1 MALMELLGRDIP
13 LSPFELS
20 LEANYFTLGNVMK
33 PLFRVLC
40 SESLRTFRAHCI
52 QAYDHSRQTPS
63 VTICF
68 SYSYVYKNM
77 ELSRSEDPSDERKR
91 SSKAH
96 GRSKWLEEHK
106 SQTTT
111 NNGFVN
117 THSTD
122 ESSSSLPV
130 SDTLDTLSPG
140 VSDTLSEGH
149 KWLRGSF
156 RRSRTHE
163 CVRGTGQQQAES
175 PEYKDGTNWRHHHKL
190 VTSVSFSGFEAPL
203 RLLREN
209 RDTSGSSHEI
219 IDYRN
224 LTPQVPF
231 VPCIAKSIPK
241 KRISLRKPRRAIK
254 DLFGHK
260 RHKHEKATSPSTP
273 VRVAGENVPSL
284 KRTRTRK
291 TGRHRE
297 RTAAESRYN
306 DELSETPSDSSSEC
320 CTNVC
325 EDAASLKSF
334 GSQAGCGE
342 IFADDLVSPVG
353 VLSPE
358 RNKVSCE
365 PQRQSPVTGGFQGG
379 KECLASPAHAE
390 VLDMFG
396 LWETLNR
403 TLLLGQSSKATGHVT
418 KSTTPITKSPSTT
431 KSEDATANTLQ
442 PVKSEIRELNT
453 DVITPK
459 SDNQGNTSDEGYCD
473 YVSPGFEDH
482 SRSSLTPVHSNNFPR
497 DTYSG
502 DALYELFCDPSE
514 AEITP
519 IFDDELDLT
528 DSIVGQCSDLPL
540 SMYSFHVG
548 AEENLAPPLAQDFVG
563 QELLQSKWMGKD
575 CLLKLCDTEISMAMG
590 IVNWLKNRTDHSN
603 ATELRS
609 SKISEETRDVCLRC
623 KPQSARVRKT
633 KGARTLNSRG
643 DTVDVGVL
651 PSKYDANTIMS
662 TLASPESQPR
672 TPMSGVCFRI
682 FNIDSPTTPGGDLQS
697 PVVSSPGSGTRSLFV
712 LAINKDSLCESCK
725 GSLKNGAKDL
735 HLCRSCMSLIEHI
748 KTSDLWA
755 HASLPRSTQTITRD
769 LLSPAST
776 CGIRSDISIASLV
789 EQCANQLSSM
799 KINFTQA
806 HSSCEI
812 RDVFVPEQGAKRN
825 KEHSQKSAKLRHK
838 KRPVATTERG
848 LHARRRRSS
857 FSEDVKPS
865 LLETEGLVPTSAS
878 DGLVLETYNPCNV
891 ESGDTDTSQA
901 TRPTSLPLMASAS
914 SDFLCREDHH
924 VHHLNKMEDGNPSKK
939 KHRLRHHRKSAGNSE
954 GSSSVFPGDR
964 KVERR
969 SRMKK

>member
-1 MALMELLGRDIP
+1 
-13 LSPFELS
+13 
-20 LEANYFTLGNVMK
+20 
-33 PLFRVLC
+33 
-40 SESLRTFRAHCI
+40 
-52 QAYDHSRQTPS
+52 
-63 VTICF
+63 
-68 SYSYVYKNM
+68 M
-77 ELSRSEDPSDERKR
+77 ELSKSEDSSDDRKR
-91 SSKAH
+91 TSKAH
-96 GRSKWLEEHK
+96 GRSKGPEEHK

-111 NNGFVN
+111 NNEFVN

-122 ESSSSLPV
+122 ESPSSLPV
-130 SDTLDTLSPG
+130 PDTLDILSPG

-149 KWLRGSF
+149 RRLRGSF
-156 RRSRTHE
+156 KRSRTHD
-163 CVRGTGQQQAES
+163 CVRGTGQQQAEI
-175 PEYKDGTNWRHHHKL
+175 PGYKDGTNWRQHHKL

-209 RDTSGSSHEI
+209 RETSGSSREI

-241 KRISLRKPRRAIK
+241 KRISLRKSRKAIK
-254 DLFGHK
+254 DLFVHK
-260 RHKHEKATSPSTP
+260 RHKHEKAMSPNTP
-273 VRVAGENVPSL
+273 CRVVGENVPSL
-284 KRTRTRK
+284 KRTRK
-291 TGRHRE
+291 TVRHRE
-297 RTAAESRYN
+297 RTNAGSRFN
-306 DELSETPSDSSSEC
+306 EELSETPSDSSSEC
-320 CTNVC
+320 SANVS
-325 EDAASLKSF
+325 EDVASLKSF

-342 IFADDLVSPVG
+342 IFADDLVSPEG
-353 VLSPE
+353 VLSPD
-358 RNKVSCE
+358 RHKVACE
-365 PQRQSPVTGGFQGG
+365 PAKQSPTTAGFQGG

-403 TLLLGQSSKATGHVT
+403 TLLLGQSSKSQGRAT
-418 KSTTPITKSPSTT
+418 KPTTPIAKSPSTT
-431 KSEDATANTLQ
+431 KSEDVTANTPG
-442 PVKSEIRELNT
+442 PVESEIIEFNT
-453 DVITPK
+453 NVITPK

-482 SRSSLTPVHSNNFPR
+482 SRSSLTPVHSSKFLR

-502 DALYELFCDPSE
+502 DALYELFCDPSD

-519 IFDDELDLT
+519 IFDDELNLT

-563 QELLQSKWMGKD
+563 HELLQSKWMGKD

-590 IVNWLKNRTDHSN
+590 IVNWLKHRTDKSN
-603 ATELRS
+603 SAESRS
-609 SKISEETRDVCLRC
+609 SKVSSEDTSDVCLRC
-623 KPQSARVRKT
+623 ETQTARIRKQT
-633 KGARTLNSRG
+633 KGARTVNGRRDG
-643 DTVDVGVL
+643 VDFNESSKKSYGVL
-651 PSKYDANTIMS
+651 PSKYVANTMVS

-712 LAINKDSLCESCK
+712 LAINKDSLCEPCK
-725 GSLKNGAKDL
+725 NSLKNGAKDL

-755 HASLPRSTQTITRD
+755 HASHPRSTPTPQPITRD

-789 EQCANQLSSM
+789 EQCASQLSSL
-799 KINFTQA
+799 KINLTQA
-806 HSSCEI
+806 QTSCEI
-812 RDVFVPEQGAKRN
+812 RDAFVLDQGAKRN
-825 KEHSQKSAKLRHK
+825 KELCQKSVKSKHK

-848 LHARRRRSS
+848 PHSRHRLRKSS
-857 FSEDVKPS
+857 FSEDAQPCLLQTEELVTNS
-865 LLETEGLVPTSAS
+865 ASGDLLLETYGPW
-878 DGLVLETYNPCNV
+878 DV
-891 ESGDTDTSQA
+891 ESGDADVSQA

-914 SDFLCREDHH
+914 SDVFCRDHH
-924 VHHLNKMEDGNPSKK
+924 NKVEEGSSSKK
-939 KHRLRHHRKSAGNSE
+939 KHRLRHHRKSAVNSE
-954 GSSSVFPGDR
+954 GSCSVFPGDK

-969 SRMKK
+969 CRMKK

>member
-1 MALMELLGRDIP
+1 MELPKSEDSSDDRKR
-13 LSPFELS
+13 LS
-20 LEANYFTLGNVMK
+20 
-33 PLFRVLC
+33 
-40 SESLRTFRAHCI
+40 
-52 QAYDHSRQTPS
+52 QAY
-63 VTICF
+63 
-68 SYSYVYKNM
+68 
-77 ELSRSEDPSDERKR
+77 
-91 SSKAH
+91 
-96 GRSKWLEEHK
+96 GRCKELEEYK
-106 SQTTT
+106 SQITM

-117 THSTD
+117 THSAD
-122 ESSSSLPV
+122 ESPSSLPV
-130 SDTLDTLSPG
+130 PDALDILSPG
-140 VSDTLSEGH
+140 VCDTLSEGH
-149 KWLRGSF
+149 RPF
-156 RRSRTHE
+156 RRSRTHD
-163 CVRGTGQQQAES
+163 CVRETGQQQAER
-175 PEYKDGTNWRHHHKL
+175 PGYKDGTNWCHHHKL

-209 RDTSGSSHEI
+209 RETSGSSHEI

-241 KRISLRKPRRAIK
+241 KRISLRKPRKAIK
-254 DLFGHK
+254 DLFVHK
-260 RHKHEKATSPSTP
+260 RHKHEKAMSPSMP
-273 VRVAGENVPSL
+273 CLVVGENVPSL
-284 KRTRTRK
+284 KRTRK
-291 TGRHRE
+291 TVRHRE
-297 RTAAESRYN
+297 RTTAGSRFN
-306 DELSETPSDSSSEC
+306 DELRETPSDSSSEYC
-320 CTNVC
+320 AHFC

-342 IFADDLVSPVG
+342 IFADDLVSPEG
-353 VLSPE
+353 VLSLE
-358 RNKVSCE
+358 RHKDACE
-365 PQRQSPVTGGFQGG
+365 YPKQSPTTAGFQGG
-379 KECLASPAHAE
+379 TECLASPAHAE

-403 TLLLGQSSKATGHVT
+403 TLLSGQSSKAPGHAT

-431 KSEDATANTLQ
+431 KSEDVTANTPQ
-442 PVKSEIRELNT
+442 PVESEIREFNT

-482 SRSSLTPVHSNNFPR
+482 SRSSLTSGHSSKFPS

-548 AEENLAPPLAQDFVG
+548 AEENLAPSLAQDFVG
-563 QELLQSKWMGKD
+563 QEHLQSKWMGKD

-590 IVNWLKNRTDHSN
+590 IVNWLKHRTEKSN
-603 ATELRS
+603 PTDLRS
-609 SKISEETRDVCLRC
+609 STISSKDAKDVCLRC
-623 KPQSARVRKT
+623 ETQPGRVRKPT
-633 KGARTLNSRG
+633 KGAKIVNDKG
-643 DTVDVGVL
+643 DTVNFKESCQKSVDVL
-651 PSKYDANTIMS
+651 PSKYDVNTLMS

-682 FNIDSPTTPGGDLQS
+682 FNIDSPMTPGGDLQS

-725 GSLKNGAKDL
+725 NSLKNGAKQM

-755 HASLPRSTQTITRD
+755 HSLPRSTPTPLPITRD

-776 CGIRSDISIASLV
+776 CGIRSDISISSLV
-789 EQCANQLSSM
+789 NQCASQLSSL
-799 KINFTQA
+799 KINSTQA

-812 RDVFVPEQGAKRN
+812 KDALVLEQGAKWN
-825 KEHSQKSAKLRHK
+825 KEQSKKYMKSKHK

-848 LHARRRRSS
+848 LHARHRLRRSS
-857 FSEDVKPS
+857 FSEDMKPS
-865 LLETEGLVPTSAS
+865 LLETEGLVTTNAS
-878 DGLVLETYNPCNV
+878 EDLVLETYDPCDV
-891 ESGDTDTSQA
+891 ESGDADGSQA

-914 SDFLCREDHH
+914 SDCFCREDHH
-924 VHHLNKMEDGNPSKK
+924 NKVEEGNPSQK
-939 KHRLRHHRKSAGNSE
+939 KHSLRHHMKSAVNNE
-954 GSSSVFPGDR
+954 GPCSVFPGDR

-969 SRMKK
+969 YRMKK

>member
-1 MALMELLGRDIP
+1 M
-13 LSPFELS
+13 S
-20 LEANYFTLGNVMK
+20 
-33 PLFRVLC
+33 
-40 SESLRTFRAHCI
+40 
-52 QAYDHSRQTPS
+52 
-63 VTICF
+63 
-68 SYSYVYKNM
+68 SYSYVYENM
-77 ELSRSEDPSDERKR
+77 KLSKSEDSSDDRKR

-96 GRSKWLEEHK
+96 GRCKGPEEHK
-106 SQTTT
+106 SQITM

-122 ESSSSLPV
+122 ESPSSLPV
-130 SDTLDTLSPG
+130 PDTLDILSPG

-149 KWLRGSF
+149 RRLPSSF
-156 RRSRTHE
+156 RRSRTHD
-163 CVRGTGQQQAES
+163 CVRRMGQQQAES
-175 PEYKDGTNWRHHHKL
+175 PGYKDGTNCSR
-190 VTSVSFSGFEAPL
+190 
-203 RLLREN
+203 
-209 RDTSGSSHEI
+209 EI

-241 KRISLRKPRRAIK
+241 KRISLRKPRKAIK
-254 DLFGHK
+254 DLFVHK
-260 RHKHEKATSPSTP
+260 RHKHEKAVSPSTP
-273 VRVAGENVPSL
+273 CRVVGENVPSL
-284 KRTRTRK
+284 KRTRK
-291 TGRHRE
+291 TVIHRE
-297 RTAAESRYN
+297 RTTAGSRFN

-320 CTNVC
+320 CANVC
-325 EDAASLKSF
+325 EDVASLKSF

-342 IFADDLVSPVG
+342 IFADDLVSPEG

-358 RNKVSCE
+358 HHKVACE
-365 PQRQSPVTGGFQGG
+365 PPKQSPTTAGFQGG

-403 TLLLGQSSKATGHVT
+403 TLLLGQSSKAPGHAT

-431 KSEDATANTLQ
+431 KSEDVTANTPR
-442 PVKSEIRELNT
+442 PVESEIREFNT

-473 YVSPGFEDH
+473 HVSPGFEDH
-482 SRSSLTPVHSNNFPR
+482 SRSSLTPVHSSKFPR

-590 IVNWLKNRTDHSN
+590 IVNWLKHRTDKSN
-603 ATELRS
+603 PTELRS
-609 SKISEETRDVCLRC
+609 SKNNSEERRDACLRC
-623 KPQSARVRKT
+623 ETQSARVRKPT
-633 KGARTLNSRG
+633 KGARTVKGRG
-643 DTVDVGVL
+643 DTVNFKESSQKSVGVL
-651 PSKYDANTIMS
+651 PSKYDANTVMS
-662 TLASPESQPR
+662 TLAFPESQPR

-682 FNIDSPTTPGGDLQS
+682 FNIDSPTTPGRDLQS

-725 GSLKNGAKDL
+725 NSLRNGAKEM

-755 HASLPRSTQTITRD
+755 HASLPRSTPAPQPITRD

-789 EQCANQLSSM
+789 EQCASQLSSL
-799 KINFTQA
+799 KINLSQA

-812 RDVFVPEQGAKRN
+812 RDALVLDQGAKRN
-825 KEHSQKSAKLRHK
+825 KEQSEKYIKSKHK

-848 LHARRRRSS
+848 LHARHCLRRSS

-865 LLETEGLVPTSAS
+865 LLETEGLVTTNAS
-878 DGLVLETYNPCNV
+878 DDLVLETYGPCDV
-891 ESGDTDTSQA
+891 EFGDADVSQA

-914 SDFLCREDHH
+914 SDFFCREDHH
-924 VHHLNKMEDGNPSKK
+924 NKVEEGNPSKK
-939 KHRLRHHRKSAGNSE
+939 KHRLRHLRKSAVNSE
-954 GSSSVFPGDR
+954 GSCSVFPGDK

-969 SRMKK
+969 CRMKN

>member
-1 MALMELLGRDIP
+1 
-13 LSPFELS
+13 
-20 LEANYFTLGNVMK
+20 
-33 PLFRVLC
+33 
-40 SESLRTFRAHCI
+40 
-52 QAYDHSRQTPS
+52 
-63 VTICF
+63 
-68 SYSYVYKNM
+68 M
-77 ELSRSEDPSDERKR
+77 ELSKSEDPSDEQKR
-91 SSKAH
+91 SSKAL
-96 GRSKWLEEHK
+96 GRSKWPEEHK

-122 ESSSSLPV
+122 ESTSSLPV
-130 SDTLDTLSPG
+130 PDTLDILSPG

-149 KWLRGSF
+149 RRLRGSF
-156 RRSRTHE
+156 RRSRTHD

-175 PEYKDGTNWRHHHKL
+175 PGYKDGTNWRHHHKL

-241 KRISLRKPRRAIK
+241 KRISLRKPRKAIK
-254 DLFGHK
+254 DLFVHK
-260 RHKHEKATSPSTP
+260 RHKHEKAMSPSSP
-273 VRVAGENVPSL
+273 CCVAGENVSTL
-284 KRTRTRK
+284 KRTRK
-291 TGRHRE
+291 TVRHRE
-297 RTAAESRYN
+297 RTTAGRRFN

-320 CTNVC
+320 CANVC

-342 IFADDLVSPVG
+342 IFADDLVSPEG

-358 RNKVSCE
+358 RNKVACE
-365 PQRQSPVTGGFQGG
+365 PLRQSPTTAGFQGG

-403 TLLLGQSSKATGHVT
+403 TVALGQSSKETGHAT
-418 KSTTPITKSPSTT
+418 KSTTPIAKSPSTT
-431 KSEDATANTLQ
+431 KSEDVAANTPQ
-442 PVKSEIRELNT
+442 PVESEIREFNT

-473 YVSPGFEDH
+473 YVSPSFEDH
-482 SRSSLTPVHSNNFPR
+482 SRSSLTPVLSNKFPR

-519 IFDDELDLT
+519 IFDDELDLK

-590 IVNWLKNRTDHSN
+590 IVNWLKHRTDKSN
-603 ATELRS
+603 PTELRS
-609 SKISEETRDVCLRC
+609 SKMISEETRDVCLRC
-623 KPQSARVRKT
+623 KPQSAKVRKP
-633 KGARTLNSRG
+633 KGARTVNGRG
-643 DTVDVGVL
+643 DTVGVV
-651 PSKYDANTIMS
+651 PSKYNANTVMS

-682 FNIDSPTTPGGDLQS
+682 FNIESPTTPGGDLQS

-725 GSLKNGAKDL
+725 SSLKNGAKDL

-755 HASLPRSTQTITRD
+755 HASLPRTTQTPQPITRD

-789 EQCANQLSSM
+789 EQCASQLSSL

-812 RDVFVPEQGAKRN
+812 KDVLVPEQGAKRS
-825 KEHSQKSAKLRHK
+825 KEHSQKYVKSKHK

-848 LHARRRRSS
+848 LHARRRKSS
-857 FSEDVKPS
+857 V
-865 LLETEGLVPTSAS
+865 LETEGLVPTSIS
-878 DGLVLETYNPCNV
+878 DDLVLETYDPCDV
-891 ESGDTDTSQA
+891 ESGEADASQA

-924 VHHLNKMEDGNPSKK
+924 IHHLNKMEEGNSSKK

-954 GSSSVFPGDR
+954 GSSGVFQGDR

>member
-1 MALMELLGRDIP
+1 
-13 LSPFELS
+13 
-20 LEANYFTLGNVMK
+20 
-33 PLFRVLC
+33 
-40 SESLRTFRAHCI
+40 
-52 QAYDHSRQTPS
+52 
-63 VTICF
+63 
-68 SYSYVYKNM
+68 
-77 ELSRSEDPSDERKR
+77 
-91 SSKAH
+91 
-96 GRSKWLEEHK
+96 
-106 SQTTT
+106 
-111 NNGFVN
+111 
-117 THSTD
+117 
-122 ESSSSLPV
+122 
-130 SDTLDTLSPG
+130 
-140 VSDTLSEGH
+140 TLSEGH
-149 KWLRGSF
+149 RWLRSSF
-156 RRSRTHE
+156 RRSRTHD

-175 PEYKDGTNWRHHHKL
+175 PGYKDGTNWRHHHKL

-203 RLLREN
+203 RLICEN
-209 RDTSGSSHEI
+209 REASGSSREI

-241 KRISLRKPRRAIK
+241 KRISLRKPRKAIK
-254 DLFGHK
+254 DLFVHK
-260 RHKHEKATSPSTP
+260 RHKHEKAMSPSTP
-273 VRVAGENVPSL
+273 CRVVGENVPSL
-284 KRTRTRK
+284 KQTRK
-291 TGRHRE
+291 AVRHKE
-297 RTAAESRYN
+297 RTTAGSRFN

-320 CTNVC
+320 CPNVC

-342 IFADDLVSPVG
+342 IFADDLVSPEG

-358 RNKVSCE
+358 RE
-365 PQRQSPVTGGFQGG
+365 PPKQSPTTAGFQGG

-403 TLLLGQSSKATGHVT
+403 TLLLGQSSKVPGHAT

-431 KSEDATANTLQ
+431 KSEDVTANTTQ
-442 PVKSEIRELNT
+442 PVESEIRELNT

-473 YVSPGFEDH
+473 YVSPGFEDQ
-482 SRSSLTPVHSNNFPR
+482 SRSTLTPVHSSKFPR

-514 AEITP
+514 AEM
-519 IFDDELDLT
+519 DDELDLT

-590 IVNWLKNRTDHSN
+590 IVNWLKHRTDKN
-603 ATELRS
+603 NPTELRS
-609 SKISEETRDVCLRC
+609 SKMNSEDTRDVCLRC
-623 KPQSARVRKT
+623 ETQSARVRKPT
-633 KGARTLNSRG
+633 KGARTVNGRG
-643 DTVDVGVL
+643 ETVHFKESIQKSVGVL
-651 PSKYDANTIMS
+651 PSKYDANTVMS
-662 TLASPESQPR
+662 TLPSPESQPR

-682 FNIDSPTTPGGDLQS
+682 FNIDSPTTAGGDLQS

-725 GSLKNGAKDL
+725 NSLKNGAKEM

-755 HASLPRSTQTITRD
+755 HASLPRSTPTPQPLTRD

-776 CGIRSDISIASLV
+776 CGIKSDISIASLV
-789 EQCANQLSSM
+789 EQCAGQLSFM
-799 KINFTQA
+799 KINLTQA

-812 RDVFVPEQGAKRN
+812 RDALVLEQGAKRN
-825 KEHSQKSAKLRHK
+825 KEQSEKYLKSKHK
-838 KRPVATTERG
+838 KKPMTTTERG
-848 LHARRRRSS
+848 LQARHRLRRSS
-857 FSEDVKPS
+857 FSEDVKPY
-865 LLETEGLVPTSAS
+865 LLETEELVTTNAS
-878 DGLVLETYNPCNV
+878 NDLVLETHGPFDV
-891 ESGDTDTSQA
+891 ESGDADVSQA
-901 TRPTSLPLMASAS
+901 TRPTSLPLMSSAFS
-914 SDFLCREDHH
+914 EDHRDK
-924 VHHLNKMEDGNPSKK
+924 VEEGNPSKK
-939 KHRLRHHRKSAGNSE
+939 KHRLRHHRKSAVNSE
-954 GSSSVFPGDR
+954 GSCSVFPGDR

-969 SRMKK
+969 CRMKK

>member
-1 MALMELLGRDIP
+1 
-13 LSPFELS
+13 
-20 LEANYFTLGNVMK
+20 
-33 PLFRVLC
+33 
-40 SESLRTFRAHCI
+40 
-52 QAYDHSRQTPS
+52 
-63 VTICF
+63 
-68 SYSYVYKNM
+68 M
-77 ELSRSEDPSDERKR
+77 ELSKSEDSSDDRKR

-96 GRSKWLEEHK
+96 GRCKGPEEHK
-106 SQTTT
+106 SQITM

-117 THSTD
+117 THTTD
-122 ESSSSLPV
+122 ESPSSLPV
-130 SDTLDTLSPG
+130 PDTLDILSPG

-149 KWLRGSF
+149 RRLRSSF
-156 RRSRTHE
+156 RRSRTHD
-163 CVRGTGQQQAES
+163 CVRRMGQQQAES
-175 PEYKDGTNWRHHHKL
+175 PGYKDGTNWRHHHKL

-209 RDTSGSSHEI
+209 RETSGSSREI

-241 KRISLRKPRRAIK
+241 KRISLRKPRKAIK
-254 DLFGHK
+254 DLFVHK
-260 RHKHEKATSPSTP
+260 RHKHEKAVSPSTP
-273 VRVAGENVPSL
+273 CRIVGENVPSL
-284 KRTRTRK
+284 KRTRK
-291 TGRHRE
+291 TVIHRE
-297 RTAAESRYN
+297 RTTAGSRFN

-320 CTNVC
+320 CANVC

-342 IFADDLVSPVG
+342 IFADDLVSPEG

-358 RNKVSCE
+358 RHKVACE
-365 PQRQSPVTGGFQGG
+365 PPKQSHTTAGFQGG

-403 TLLLGQSSKATGHVT
+403 TLLSGQSSKAPGHAT
-418 KSTTPITKSPSTT
+418 KSTTPITESPSTT
-431 KSEDATANTLQ
+431 KSEDVTANTPR
-442 PVKSEIRELNT
+442 PVESEIREFNT

-473 YVSPGFEDH
+473 HVSPGFEDH
-482 SRSSLTPVHSNNFPR
+482 SRSSLTPVHSSKFPR

-590 IVNWLKNRTDHSN
+590 IVNWLKHRTDQSN
-603 ATELRS
+603 PTELRS
-609 SKISEETRDVCLRC
+609 SKINSEDTRDACLRC
-623 KPQSARVRKT
+623 ETQSARVRKPT
-633 KGARTLNSRG
+633 KGARTVNCRG
-643 DTVDVGVL
+643 DTVNFKESSQKSVGVL
-651 PSKYDANTIMS
+651 PSKYDANTVMS

-682 FNIDSPTTPGGDLQS
+682 FNIDSPMTPGRDLQS

-725 GSLKNGAKDL
+725 NSLKNGAKEM

-755 HASLPRSTQTITRD
+755 HASLPRSTPVPQPITRD
-769 LLSPAST
+769 LFSPAST

-789 EQCANQLSSM
+789 EQCASQLSSLN
-799 KINFTQA
+799 INLTQA
-806 HSSCEI
+806 HSSCKI
-812 RDVFVPEQGAKRN
+812 RDALVLDQGAKRN
-825 KEHSQKSAKLRHK
+825 KEQSEKYIKSKHK

-848 LHARRRRSS
+848 LHARHRLRGSS

-865 LLETEGLVPTSAS
+865 LLETEGLVTTNAS
-878 DGLVLETYNPCNV
+878 DDLVLETYGPCDV
-891 ESGDTDTSQA
+891 ESGDADVSQA

-914 SDFLCREDHH
+914 SDFFCREDHH
-924 VHHLNKMEDGNPSKK
+924 NKVEEGNPSKN
-939 KHRLRHHRKSAGNSE
+939 KHRLRHHRKSAVNSE
-954 GSSSVFPGDR
+954 GSCSVFPGDR

-969 SRMKK
+969 CRMKN

>member
-1 MALMELLGRDIP
+1 
-13 LSPFELS
+13 
-20 LEANYFTLGNVMK
+20 
-33 PLFRVLC
+33 
-40 SESLRTFRAHCI
+40 
-52 QAYDHSRQTPS
+52 
-63 VTICF
+63 
-68 SYSYVYKNM
+68 M
-77 ELSRSEDPSDERKR
+77 ELSKSEDPSDERKR
-91 SSKAH
+91 SSKAL

-111 NNGFVN
+111 NNRFVN

-130 SDTLDTLSPG
+130 PDTLDILSPG
-140 VSDTLSEGH
+140 VSDTLSEGDRR
-149 KWLRGSF
+149 LRGSF
-156 RRSRTHE
+156 RRNKTHD
-163 CVRGTGQQQAES
+163 CVRGTGQPQAEC
-175 PEYKDGTNWRHHHKL
+175 PGCKDGTNWRHQHKL

-241 KRISLRKPRRAIK
+241 KRISLRKPRKAIK

-273 VRVAGENVPSL
+273 CHVAGENFPSL
-284 KRTRTRK
+284 KRTRK
-291 TGRHRE
+291 TLRHRE
-297 RTAAESRYN
+297 RTTAGSRYS

-320 CTNVC
+320 CANVC

-342 IFADDLVSPVG
+342 IFADDLVSPEG

-358 RNKVSCE
+358 RNKVACE
-365 PQRQSPVTGGFQGG
+365 PPRQSPTTAGFQGG
-379 KECLASPAHAE
+379 TECLASPAHAE

-403 TLLLGQSSKATGHVT
+403 TLLLGQSSKATAHAT
-418 KSTTPITKSPSTT
+418 KSTTPITKSPSIT
-431 KSEDATANTLQ
+431 KSEDVTTNTPQ
-442 PVKSEIRELNT
+442 PVESEIREFNT

-482 SRSSLTPVHSNNFPR
+482 SRSSLTPVHSNKFPR

-502 DALYELFCDPSE
+502 DALYELFCDTSE

-519 IFDDELDLT
+519 IFDDELNLT
-528 DSIVGQCSDLPL
+528 NSIVGQCSDLPL

-590 IVNWLKNRTDHSN
+590 IVNWLKHRTDNSN
-603 ATELRS
+603 PTEMRS
-609 SKISEETRDVCLRC
+609 SKISEEARDVRLRC
-623 KPQSARVRKT
+623 KPQSARVRKP
-633 KGARTLNSRG
+633 KGARTVNSRG
-643 DTVDVGVL
+643 DTVGVGVL
-651 PSKYDANTIMS
+651 PSKYDANTITM
-662 TLASPESQPR
+662 ASPESQPR
-672 TPMSGVCFRI
+672 TPVSGVCFRI
-682 FNIDSPTTPGGDLQS
+682 FNIDSSTTPGGDLQS

-748 KTSDLWA
+748 KTSDLWT
-755 HASLPRSTQTITRD
+755 HASLPRSAQTPQPITRD

-789 EQCANQLSSM
+789 EQCASQLSSM

-812 RDVFVPEQGAKRN
+812 RDVLVPKQGENMN
-825 KEHSQKSAKLRHK
+825 KEHSQKYVKSKHK

-848 LHARRRRSS
+848 FHARRRRSS
-857 FSEDVKPS
+857 FSKDVKPS
-865 LLETEGLVPTSAS
+865 IVETEELVPTDAS
-878 DGLVLETYNPCNV
+878 DDLVLETYNPCDV
-891 ESGDTDTSQA
+891 ESGDADTSQA
-901 TRPTSLPLMASAS
+901 PRPTSLPLVASAS

-924 VHHLNKMEDGNPSKK
+924 VHHLNKMEEGNPSKK
-939 KHRLRHHRKSAGNSE
+939 KHRLRHHKKSAGNSE
-954 GSSSVFPGDR
+954 ESSNVFPGDR

>member
-1 MALMELLGRDIP
+1 
-13 LSPFELS
+13 
-20 LEANYFTLGNVMK
+20 
-33 PLFRVLC
+33 
-40 SESLRTFRAHCI
+40 
-52 QAYDHSRQTPS
+52 
-63 VTICF
+63 
-68 SYSYVYKNM
+68 M
-77 ELSRSEDPSDERKR
+77 ELSRGEDSSDDRKR
-91 SSKAH
+91 SGKAH
-96 GRSKWLEEHK
+96 GRCKGAEEHK
-106 SQTTT
+106 SQITT

-122 ESSSSLPV
+122 ESPSSLPV
-130 SDTLDTLSPG
+130 PDTLDILSPG

-149 KWLRGSF
+149 RRLRSSF
-156 RRSRTHE
+156 RRSRTHD

-175 PEYKDGTNWRHHHKL
+175 PGYKDGTNWRHHHKL

-203 RLLREN
+203 RLIREN
-209 RDTSGSSHEI
+209 REASGSSREI

-241 KRISLRKPRRAIK
+241 KRISLRKPRKAIK
-254 DLFGHK
+254 DLFVHK
-260 RHKHEKATSPSTP
+260 RHKHEKAMSPSTP
-273 VRVAGENVPSL
+273 CRVVGENVPSL
-284 KRTRTRK
+284 KQTRK
-291 TGRHRE
+291 AVRHRE
-297 RTAAESRYN
+297 RTTAGSRFN

-320 CTNVC
+320 CPNVC

-342 IFADDLVSPVG
+342 IFADDLVSPEG

-358 RNKVSCE
+358 RE
-365 PQRQSPVTGGFQGG
+365 PPKQSPTTAGFQGG

-403 TLLLGQSSKATGHVT
+403 TLLLGQSSKAPGHAT
-418 KSTTPITKSPSTT
+418 KSTTPITKSPSTA
-431 KSEDATANTLQ
+431 KSEDVTANTPR
-442 PVKSEIRELNT
+442 PVVSKIREFNT

-473 YVSPGFEDH
+473 YVSPGFEDQ
-482 SRSSLTPVHSNNFPR
+482 SRSSLTPVHSSKFPR

-514 AEITP
+514 AEI
-519 IFDDELDLT
+519 DDELDLT

-590 IVNWLKNRTDHSN
+590 IVNWLKHRTDKN
-603 ATELRS
+603 NPTELRS
-609 SKISEETRDVCLRC
+609 SKMNSEDTRDVCLRC
-623 KPQSARVRKT
+623 ETQSARVRKPT
-633 KGARTLNSRG
+633 KGARTVNGRG
-643 DTVDVGVL
+643 DTVHFKESIQKSVGVL
-651 PSKYDANTIMS
+651 PSKYDANAVMS
-662 TLASPESQPR
+662 TLPSPESQPR

-725 GSLKNGAKDL
+725 NSLKNGAKEM

-755 HASLPRSTQTITRD
+755 HASLPRATPTPQPITRD

-776 CGIRSDISIASLV
+776 CGIKSDISIASLV
-789 EQCANQLSSM
+789 EQCAGQLSFM
-799 KINFTQA
+799 KINLTQA

-812 RDVFVPEQGAKRN
+812 RDTLVLEQRAKRN
-825 KEHSQKSAKLRHK
+825 KEQSEKYIKSKQK

-848 LHARRRRSS
+848 LQARHRLRRSS
-857 FSEDVKPS
+857 FSEDVKPNV
-865 LLETEGLVPTSAS
+865 LETEGLVTTNAS
-878 DGLVLETYNPCNV
+878 NDLVLETHGPFDV
-891 ESGDTDTSQA
+891 GSGDADVSQA
-901 TRPTSLPLMASAS
+901 TRPTSLPLMSSAS
-914 SDFLCREDHH
+914 SEDYRDK
-924 VHHLNKMEDGNPSKK
+924 VEEGNPSKK
-939 KHRLRHHRKSAGNSE
+939 KNRLRHHRKSAVNSE
-954 GSSSVFPGDR
+954 GSCSVFPGDR

-969 SRMKK
+969 CRMKK

>member
-1 MALMELLGRDIP
+1 
-13 LSPFELS
+13 
-20 LEANYFTLGNVMK
+20 
-33 PLFRVLC
+33 
-40 SESLRTFRAHCI
+40 
-52 QAYDHSRQTPS
+52 
-63 VTICF
+63 
-68 SYSYVYKNM
+68 M
-77 ELSRSEDPSDERKR
+77 ELSKSEDPSVDRKR

-96 GRSKWLEEHK
+96 GRSKWPEEHK

-111 NNGFVN
+111 KNGFVN

-122 ESSSSLPV
+122 ESPSSLPV
-130 SDTLDTLSPG
+130 PDTLDILTPG

-149 KWLRGSF
+149 RQFHGSF
-156 RRSRTHE
+156 RRSITHD
-163 CVRGTGQQQAES
+163 CVRGTGQQQAVS
-175 PEYKDGTNWRHHHKL
+175 PVYKDGTNWHHHHKL

-241 KRISLRKPRRAIK
+241 KRISLRKPRKAIK
-254 DLFGHK
+254 DLFVHN
-260 RHKHEKATSPSTP
+260 RHKHEKAMSLSTP
-273 VRVAGENVPSL
+273 CHAAGENVPTL
-284 KRTRTRK
+284 KRTRK
-291 TGRHRE
+291 TVRHRE
-297 RTAAESRYN
+297 CTTVGNRYN

-320 CTNVC
+320 YANVC

-334 GSQAGCGE
+334 GSQSGCGE
-342 IFADDLVSPVG
+342 IFADELVSPEG
-353 VLSPE
+353 VFSPE
-358 RNKVSCE
+358 HHKVACE
-365 PQRQSPVTGGFQGG
+365 HLRQSPTTTGFQGG

-403 TLLLGQSSKATGHVT
+403 TLLLGQSSKATGHAT

-431 KSEDATANTLQ
+431 KSEDETTNTPQ
-442 PVKSEIRELNT
+442 PVESEIREFNT

-459 SDNQGNTSDEGYCD
+459 SDKQGNTSDEGYCD

-482 SRSSLTPVHSNNFPR
+482 IRSSHTPVHSIKFPR
-497 DTYSG
+497 DTYSR

-514 AEITP
+514 AEMTS
-519 IFDDELDLT
+519 IFNDEINLT

-590 IVNWLKNRTDHSN
+590 IVNWLKHRTDNSN
-603 ATELRS
+603 PAELRS
-609 SKISEETRDVCLRC
+609 SQISSEETRDEYECLRF
-623 KPQSARVRKT
+623 KTQSAKIRKST
-633 KGARTLNSRG
+633 KGSRTVNGRG
-643 DTVDVGVL
+643 DTADFKESSQKSVGVL
-651 PSKYDANTIMS
+651 PSKYDANTVMS
-662 TLASPESQPR
+662 TLASPESQPK

-682 FNIDSPTTPGGDLQS
+682 FNIDSPKTPAGDLQS

-725 GSLKNGAKDL
+725 SSLKNGVKDL

-748 KTSDLWA
+748 KTSNLWG
-755 HASLPRSTQTITRD
+755 HASLPRSSLTPQPITRD

-776 CGIRSDISIASLV
+776 CGIISDISLASLV
-789 EQCANQLSSM
+789 QQCASQLSSM

-812 RDVFVPEQGAKRN
+812 RDILEPEQGVKRN
-825 KEHSQKSAKLRHK
+825 KEHSQKYIKKK
-838 KRPVATTERG
+838 KRPVATSERS
-848 LHARRRRSS
+848 LHDHLRKSN

-865 LLETEGLVPTSAS
+865 LLETKGLVTTNGS
-878 DGLVLETYNPCNV
+878 DDLVLETYGPCDI
-891 ESGDTDTSQA
+891 ESGDADVYQA

-924 VHHLNKMEDGNPSKK
+924 IHHLNKMEERNPSKK
-939 KHRLRHHRKSAGNSE
+939 KHRLRHHRKSAVNSE
-954 GSSSVFPGDR
+954 GSCSVFPGDR

-969 SRMKK
+969 CRMKK